1 MNRRRGVV
9 AAHSLDHVAFDVP
22 DLAEAKRFY
31 EAFGLETTEKNGIL
45 EVRAKGDPRPWVYL
59 HDGQGKP
66 KKLRYVSFGIFEDE
80 LPAFRERITKQG
92 LDAVAPLAKR
102 EHESIW
108 VKDPH
113 GIVVEIGPGPK
124 RTPDVAHVPETSK
137 RLDRGAPLRAQTG
150 RVHPKRLSHILTFT
164 PDIQASVKFYS
175 EVVGLRLTDEA
186 GAVAFMHAPHGS
198 DHHVFAFAM
207 SDAAGLH
214 HLSWIVDSLQEIG
227 IGAMQMAEAGWD
239 KGWGVGRHVL
249 GSNYFHYVR
258 DPWGSYSEYAHDI
271 DYVPVETDWPTS
283 SHKPED
289 GFYLWGPPPPPDFVT
304 NFESTRKG

>member
-1 MNRRRGVV
+1 MNRHRGVV

-31 EAFGLETTEKNGIL
+31 EAFGLETTEKSGVL

-59 HDGQGKP
+59 YDSKGKP
-66 KKLRYVSFGIFEDE
+66 KSLRYVSFGVFEDE
-80 LPAFRERITKQG
+80 LPAFRERVKALGTPT
-92 LDAVAPLAKR
+92 VPPLTDR
-102 EHESIW
+102 NPGSIW

-113 GIVVEIGPGPK
+113 GIVVELATGPK
-124 RTPDVAHVPETSK
+124 RTTDEAPPPAALTREQ
-137 RLDRGAPLRAQTG
+137 RGAPLRAQTT
-150 RVHPKRLSHILTFT
+150 RVHPRRLSHILTFT
-164 PDIQASVKFYS
+164 PNLQDSIKFYS
-175 EVVGLRLTDEA
+175 DVVGLRLSDEA

-198 DHHVFAFAM
+198 DHHIFAFAM

-227 IGAMQMAEAGWD
+227 IGAMQMAEAGYD
-239 KGWGVGRHVL
+239 KGWGLGRHVL

-271 DYVPVETDWPTS
+271 DYVPMGLDWPTS

-304 NFESTRKG
+304 NFESQKKG